1 MQEIYRSHN
10 TSRTVNTNARHH
22 HDALHIDTPLNIDW
36 NAFQITYYELQPLID
51 IIINY
56 FK

>member
-1 MQEIYRSHN
+1 MLVTIMMLY
-10 TSRTVNTNARHH
+10 TSTHH
-22 HDALHIDTPLNIDW
+22 TKNIDW